1 MPCVTATA
9 WSWSFD
15 IHDHCD
21 IVACGS
27 QLNEVICRSYKATLA
42 RHWVMIFFVSDLMCF
57 VHWFNCSLID
67 LWFGVSLDTLEEM
80 RKYALTP

>member
-1 MPCVTATA
+1 
-9 WSWSFD
+9 
-15 IHDHCD
+15 
-21 IVACGS
+21 
-27 QLNEVICRSYKATLA
+27 
-42 RHWVMIFFVSDLMCF
+42 MIFFVSDLMCF